1 MLMERVIYDHPF
13 YFNKQ
18 SKNNFVLTMEFKD
31 YYKILGVEKIAT
43 KEEISKAFR
52 KLAVKYHPDKN
63 PNNKAAEE
71 KFKEITEANEVLSDP
86 EKRKKYDALGANWN
100 QYQSSGGGFEDFFS
114 QFGGARRGSGT
125 TYEFS
130 SNFGDMFGNM
140 GGFSDFF
147 ESFFGGREKSSG
159 SGFGSRGFQNQP
171 TGVDVEADLHI
182 SLEDAFNGSERQI
195 SIDGKKL
202 KIQIHPGTSDGQKLR
217 LKGLGRSSVQGGTK
231 GDLFLNIHILQHPFY
246 EIKDDELFYNLDVDL
261 YTAVLGGKEEI
272 KTLDGKKININI
284 PEGTESEKIL
294 RLKNLGLRNANER
307 GDLFVKVHVTIPKN
321 LSEKEKKL
329 FKELSKL
336 RKD

>member
-1 MLMERVIYDHPF
+1 
-13 YFNKQ
+13 
-18 SKNNFVLTMEFKD
+18 MEFKD
-31 YYKILGVEKIAT
+31 YYKILGVEKTAT

-71 KFKEITEANEVLSDP
+71 KFKEITEAHEVLADS

-100 QYQSSGGGFEDFFS
+100 QYQSTGGGFEDFFS
-114 QFGGARRGSGT
+114 QFGGARRDTGT

-130 SNFGDMFGNM
+130 SDFSDLFGGMG

-147 ESFFGGREKSSG
+147 ESFFGGRG
-159 SGFGSRGFQNQP
+159 RQARSGFGSQRFQSKP

-182 SLEDAFNGSERQI
+182 ILEEVFNGSERQI
-195 SIDGKKL
+195 SVDGKKL
-202 KIQIHPGTSDGQKLR
+202 KIKINPGTSDGQKLR
-217 LKGLGRSSVQGGTK
+217 LSGLGRSSVQGRTK
-231 GDLFLNIHILQHPFY
+231 GDLYLNIHILQHPFY
-246 EIKDDELFYNLDVDL
+246 EIKDGELFYNLDVDL
-261 YTAVLGGKEEI
+261 YTSVLGGKEEI
-272 KTLDGKKININI
+272 KTLDGKKISINI

-294 RLKNLGLRNANER
+294 RLKKLSLQKENER
-307 GDLFVKVHVTIPKN
+307 GDLFVKIHVTIPKN

-329 FKELSKL
+329 FKELSKI